1 MRMLQTLVQNIK
13 GCDRR
18 RWIGRIAM
26 LALFAVAVAATITVA
41 DARVGG
47 GQGFGSGGGGGYSSG
62 GGGGGGDGEIL
73 VDIFILLLHLCIE
86 YPAIGIPL
94 LLVFVVGVGIRFM
107 FFDGRTPSFGSVGV
121 DNNPYSDFEPQP
133 RRRSRN
139 TSLGPLLTE
148 DPAFSVP
155 VFLDFAGLVYR
166 RALNATRTPEGSD
179 SWSALEPFVSERA
192 RGQLLGAYG
201 DRDVTDVIV
210 GATRIRKVQVR
221 NRHRIQV
228 EFETN
233 LTTTNGQRY
242 VKSSWWFEREGGA
255 TSLGPQ
261 DTMALGCPNCGNPV
275 ETDTMGQCTTCGSP
289 ITKGQLQWQVATVQ
303 VDSERAVT
311 PPKLS
316 LSSGGKEP
324 GVFEPTVFQDGL
336 GSKLR
341 AFRGR
346 HPDFDTDRF
355 KQRVNDVYFALQNA
369 WSANTWDDARPF
381 VTDPLYQQLRFWIE
395 GYKQA
400 GLRNQL
406 TDIALHEVQI
416 VKVSDDAWYESI
428 TVRIMG
434 SMKDATLN
442 EKGEVVSG
450 NADKSRTFS
459 EYWTFLRASGTGADS
474 KPADSCPSCGAPLDR
489 IGSSGVCGYCDSK
502 ITTGQFDWVLS
513 RIDQPEVYSG

>member
-1 MRMLQTLVQNIK
+1 VNGRPIRVLV
-13 GCDRR
+13 GLS
-18 RWIGRIAM
+18 IA
-26 LALFAVAVAATITVA
+26 LVVAFAAIQGA

-47 GQGFGSGGGGGYSSG
+47 GDGFSSGGGGYSS

-94 LLVFVVGVGIRFM
+94 LILFLAGVAIRFL
-107 FFDGRTPSFGSVGV
+107 FFDGGRPSYGSIGV
-121 DNNPYSDFEPQP
+121 TSNPYDDFEPT
-133 RRRSRN
+133 RRRGRSGPV
-139 TSLGPLLTE
+139 LAPLLE
-148 DPAFSVP
+148 ADAAFSVP

-166 RALNATRTPEGSD
+166 RSMAATRTAEGS
-179 SWSALEPFVSERA
+179 SAWAALAPFVSDRA
-192 RGQLLGAYG
+192 REQLLKAYG
-201 DRDVTDVIV
+201 QREVTDVIL
-210 GATRIRKVQVR
+210 GATRLKTVQVR

-242 VKSSWWFEREGGA
+242 ERSTWWFGRDGGA
-255 TSLGPQ
+255 TSLPP
-261 DTMALGCPNCGNPV
+261 DETLALGCPNCGNPV
-275 ETDTMGQCTTCGSP
+275 ETTSMGLCTTCDSP
-289 ITKGQLQWQVATVQ
+289 ITKGQLQWQVEGFDVQ
-303 VDSERAVT
+303 TERAVT

-316 LSSGGKEP
+316 RTGGGKEP

-346 HPDFDTDRF
+346 HRDFDTERF
-355 KQRVNDVYFALQNA
+355 KQRVHDVYFALQKA
-369 WSANTWDDARPF
+369 WSANDWDDARPF

-395 GYKQA
+395 GYRRE

-428 TVRIMG
+428 TVRILG

-442 EKGEVVSG
+442 ERGEVVSG
-450 NADKSRTFS
+450 NAEKTRTFS
-459 EYWTFLRASGTGADS
+459 EYWTFLRASGTGAGS
-474 KPADSCPSCGAPLDR
+474 PKPADSCPSCGAPLDR

-502 ITTGQFDWVLS
+502 ITTGRFDWVLS
-513 RIDQPEVYSG
+513 RIDQPEVYRG